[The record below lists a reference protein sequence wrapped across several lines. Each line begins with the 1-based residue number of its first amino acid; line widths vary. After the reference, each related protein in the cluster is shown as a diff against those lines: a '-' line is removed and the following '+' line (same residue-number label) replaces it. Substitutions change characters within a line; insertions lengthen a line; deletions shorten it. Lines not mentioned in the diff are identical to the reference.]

1 MYIYSY
7 QGRHSVRISE
17 KYGIQ
22 KSEDHME
29 VGKHMHSYICIHTY
43 VHVALYFK
51 IMPWQTDTCTNGI
64 VSALRNHVDITL
76 TQKAMHA
83 SGIQWTQV

>member
-29 VGKHMHSYICIHTY
+29 VRKHMHSYIRIHTY
-43 VHVALYFK
+43 VHVHALYFK

-64 VSALRNHVDITL
+64 VSTLTNHVDIYML
-76 TQKAMHA
+76 ER
-83 SGIQWTQV
+83 

>member
-22 KSEDHME
+22 KGEDHME
-29 VGKHMHSYICIHTY
+29 VVKHMHSYIRIHTRSIIQSGN
-43 VHVALYFK
+43 VINVQLAS
-51 IMPWQTDTCTNGI
+51 TNRQ
-64 VSALRNHVDITL
+64 AY
-76 TQKAMHA
+76 
-83 SGIQWTQV
+83 

>member
-1 MYIYSY
+1 MALVNIIRVMYIYSY

-29 VGKHMHSYICIHTY
+29 VGKHMHSYIRIHTY
-43 VHVALYFK
+43 VHVALYNLV
-51 IMPWQTDTCTNGI
+51 M
-64 VSALRNHVDITL
+64 
-76 TQKAMHA
+76 
-83 SGIQWTQV
+83 